1 MKDYVERKQHTLED
15 VKKIIEGLDKKT
27 NMQFSKV
34 EIKVSKRM
42 TSTIAYAS
50 MSISRRKGVIEK
62 IEPVNFTFS
71 YYILQAMLTKEQFEA
86 IVIHEY
92 VHLLTNIKNKKDC
105 CHNELFVNE
114 CLSLGLK
121 KNQATPYCEIETYFA
136 FSDSIKKYKKK

>member
-1 MKDYVERKQHTLED
+1 MKDYVGRKQHTLED
-15 VKKIIEGLDKKT
+15 VKKIIEELDKKT
-27 NMQFSKV
+27 NMQFSKI

-50 MSISRRKGVIEK
+50 MRMFKENGAVEK
-62 IEPVNFTFS
+62 IKPINFTFS

-92 VHLLTNIKNKKDC
+92 AHLLTNIKNKKDC
-105 CHNELFVNE
+105 CHNELFVDE

-121 KNQATPYCEIETYFA
+121 KNQATPYCEIETYLA
-136 FSDSIKKYKKK
+136 FNDSIKKYKEK

>member
-1 MKDYVERKQHTLED
+1 MKDYVGRKQHTLED
-15 VKKIIEGLDKKT
+15 VKKIIKELDKKT
-27 NMQFSKV
+27 NMQFSKI

-50 MSISRRKGVIEK
+50 MHISRKKGVIEK

-92 VHLLTNIKNKKDC
+92 AHLLTNIKNKKDC
-105 CHNELFVNE
+105 CHNKLFVDE

-121 KNQATPYCEIETYFA
+121 ETQATPYCEIETYFA